1 MASVAADHP
10 AEVASLRSAQATLA
24 PATAAQ
30 EAASRT
36 DARSARDLAVDIRN
50 VSYAYDGETEDVL
63 RNVSL
68 IVRDG
73 EFVLILGPSGCGKST
88 LLQLLNG
95 TIPHTLKGRLEGEA
109 SVCGKPILSTK
120 VASFAT
126 EVGMV
131 FQDPEAQIINTRVRD
146 EVCFGLEN
154 LCRPAAEILE
164 RQREALDFV
173 GLDGF
178 GDRSIFDLSGGQKQ
192 RVSIA
197 AVLAARPRL
206 LVLDE
211 PTANLD
217 PAGMAEIF
225 VVLERLN
232 REAGTTIVMVEH
244 RVDELADRV
253 SRVLMMDRGSIVFD
267 GTPREAF
274 SQRRVAHSEE
284 NAAVPSSAWFPQA
297 CEFALALGDR
307 MGRPVDATGMPLN
320 VSEAVAFAD
329 RWIGTA
335 TARTQPPAPLVTRT
349 PAANDPAFLRM
360 NQLSFGYEKKQ
371 PILSDIG
378 FDVGRG
384 EMIALCGRNGSGK
397 TTLARL
403 LMHINAPPRGTIWL
417 EGKDVA
423 DLSAREIASEIGY
436 VFQNPDHQFV
446 TDRVWDEIA
455 YGLKVRNYADNAIA
469 ERVGEV
475 LDTVDLT
482 RYRDRSPFSLSLG
495 ERRRLSVAT
504 MLVLEPHLLVL
515 DEPTIGQDHE
525 RAQQL
530 MGLMARLRERYR
542 TSILMITHDVR
553 LVAEW
558 ADRALVISGGRLLFD
573 GSPEAMFADDAL
585 IADAGLL
592 APPVYEISKALAA
605 KYPGSLL
612 GPTLS
617 LPLLADTIARIGG
630 ESA

>member
-1 MASVAADHP
+1 M
-10 AEVASLRSAQATLA
+10 
-24 PATAAQ
+24 
-30 EAASRT
+30 
-36 DARSARDLAVDIRN
+36 
-50 VSYAYDGETEDVL
+50 
-63 RNVSL
+63 
-68 IVRDG
+68 
-73 EFVLILGPSGCGKST
+73 
-88 LLQLLNG
+88 
-95 TIPHTLKGRLEGEA
+95 KGQLEGEVT
-109 SVCGKPILSTK
+109 VCGMPVVSTK
-120 VASFAT
+120 IASFAT

-154 LCRPAAEILE
+154 LCRPAPEILE

-225 VVLERLN
+225 AVLERLN

-253 SRVLMMDRGSIVFD
+253 SRVLMMDRGAIVFD

-274 SQRRVAHSEE
+274 SQRRAAHSEE
-284 NAAVPSSAWFPQA
+284 NATIPTSAWFPQA

-307 MGRPVDATGMPLN
+307 LGNPVGASAMPLN
-320 VSEAVAFAD
+320 VDEAVAFAD
-329 RWIGTA
+329 RWVGTA
-335 TARTQPPAPLVTRT
+335 MPTMPPPAADVTRPSAASG
-349 PAANDPAFLRM
+349 PALLRVDR
-360 NQLSFGYEKKQ
+360 LSFGYEKDR
-371 PILSDIG
+371 PILSDISFSLG
-378 FDVGRG
+378 QG

-403 LMHINAPPRGTIWL
+403 LMHINAPPRGAIWI

-423 DLSAREIASEIGY
+423 DLSAREISSEIGY

-455 YGLKVRNYADNAIA
+455 YGLKVRNYADSAVE
-469 ERVGEV
+469 ERVSEV
-475 LDTVDLT
+475 LDIVDLK

-515 DEPTIGQDHE
+515 DEPTIGQDNE

-530 MGLMARLRERYR
+530 MGLMMRLRERYR
-542 TSILMITHDVR
+542 TTVLMITHDVR

-558 ADRALVISGGRLLFD
+558 ADRALVIGGGRLLFD
-573 GSPEAMFADDAL
+573 GSPAAMFADATL
-585 IADAGLL
+585 IAEAGLL
-592 APPVYEISKALAA
+592 TTPVYEISKALAA
-605 KYPGSLL
+605 RHPGSLL
-612 GPTLS
+612 RPTLS
-617 LPLLADTIARIGG
+617 VPELADTIGRMEGKVA
-630 ESA
+630 

>member
-1 MASVAADHP
+1 MGLVAADDP
-10 AEVASLRSAQATLA
+10 AKAAVRSNEA
-24 PATAAQ
+24 ATASTVRETIAGT
-30 EAASRT
+30 EGVSAS
-36 DARSARDLAVDIRN
+36 DIAIELSN
-50 VSYAYDGETEDVL
+50 LSYIYEGETEEVL

-68 IVRDG
+68 TVRNG

-95 TIPHTLKGRLEGEA
+95 TIPHALKGRLEGDA
-109 SVCGKPILSTK
+109 FVCGKPTLTTTI
-120 VASFAT
+120 ASFAT

-154 LCRPAAEILE
+154 LCRPADEILA
-164 RQREALDFV
+164 RQQEALVVV

-217 PAGMAEIF
+217 PAGMVEIF
-225 VVLERLN
+225 AVLERLN

-253 SRVLMMDRGSIVFD
+253 SRVIMMDRGSIVFD

-274 SQRRVAHSEE
+274 SQRRTAHSEE
-284 NAAVPSSAWFPQA
+284 DAAVPTSAWFPQA
-297 CEFALALGDR
+297 CEFALALGVQLGIPIDP
-307 MGRPVDATGMPLN
+307 GSIPLN
-320 VSEAVAFAD
+320 VDEAVVFAD
-329 RWIGTA
+329 RCLATPVNSIQSPAPVLTRSSAANGTA
-335 TARTQPPAPLVTRT
+335 
-349 PAANDPAFLRM
+349 FLQVNR
-360 NQLSFGYEKKQ
+360 LSFGYEKKQ
-371 PILSDIG
+371 PVLN
-378 FDVGRG
+378 DVSFGIGRG

-403 LMHINAPPRGTIWL
+403 LMHINAPARGTIWL

-423 DLSAREIASEIGY
+423 DLSAREISSEIGY

-455 YGLKVRNYADNAIA
+455 YGLRVRNYADDAIE
-469 ERVGEV
+469 ERVDEV
-475 LDTVDLT
+475 LDIVDLT
-482 RYRDRSPFSLSLG
+482 RDRDRSPFSLSLG

-515 DEPTIGQDHE
+515 DEPTIGQDYE

-553 LVAEW
+553 LIAEW
-558 ADRALVISGGRLLFD
+558 ADRALVIGGGRLLFD
-573 GSPEAMFADDAL
+573 GSPEAMFADDRL
-585 IADAGLL
+585 IADAGLST
-592 APPVYEISKALAA
+592 PPVYEISKALAA
-605 KYPGSLL
+605 RHPERQLQPTVSLQV
-612 GPTLS
+612 
-617 LPLLADTIARIGG
+617 LADSIARTGG
-630 ESA
+630 NAA

>member
-1 MASVAADHP
+1 MQAMAFVAADCR
-10 AEVASLRSAQATLA
+10 ADITALRSTEPTTA
-24 PATAAQ
+24 PVQGTMA
-30 EAASRT
+30 RT
-36 DARSARDLAVDIRN
+36 DARSAGDLAIDIRN
-50 VSYAYDGETEDVL
+50 VSYAYEGESETVL
-63 RNVSL
+63 SNVSL
-68 IVRDG
+68 TVRDG

-88 LLQLLNG
+88 LLLLLNG

-109 SVCGKPILSTK
+109 SVCGKPVFSTK
-120 VASFAT
+120 IASFAT

-164 RQREALDFV
+164 SQREALDFV

-197 AVLAARPRL
+197 AVLAARPSL

-232 REAGTTIVMVEH
+232 RAGTTIVMVEH

-267 GTPREAF
+267 GAPREAF
-274 SQRRVAHSEE
+274 FQRRAAHSEE
-284 NAAVPSSAWFPQA
+284 NTVIPTGAWFPQA

-307 MGRPVDATGMPLN
+307 LGTPVDAAGMPLN
-320 VSEAVAFAD
+320 VDEAVAFAD
-329 RWIGTA
+329 RHVGTA
-335 TARTQPPAPLVTRT
+335 VTTVPPPAPDLAR
-349 PAANDPAFLRM
+349 PSAANSKTFLRVS
-360 NQLSFGYEKKQ
+360 QLGFGYEKDR
-371 PILSDIG
+371 PILSDISFNLG
-378 FDVGRG
+378 QG

-403 LMHINAPPRGTIWL
+403 LMHINAPPRGTIWI

-423 DLSAREIASEIGY
+423 DLSAREISGEIGY

-455 YGLKVRNYADNAIA
+455 YGLKVRNYADHAIM

-475 LDTVDLT
+475 LDIVDLK

-525 RAQQL
+525 RARQL
-530 MGLMARLRERYR
+530 MGLMTRLRERYR
-542 TSILMITHDVR
+542 TTILMITHDVR

-558 ADRALVISGGRLLFD
+558 ADRALVIGGGRLLFD
-573 GSPEAMFADDAL
+573 GRPEAMFADQTL
-585 IADAGLL
+585 IAEAGLL
-592 APPVYEISKALAA
+592 TPPVYEISKALAA
-605 KYPGSLL
+605 KHPGSRLR
-612 GPTLS
+612 PTLS
-617 LPLLADTIARIGG
+617 VPELVETIGRMGGTIA
-630 ESA
+630 